1 MWHSQVQE
9 CVAMVKT
16 LRGFENLTVEVKATE
31 LNLVILT
38 HCKTKLGLLVYSCL
52 CNTEQQKTHV
62 EEDSLISKTAL
73 QRIDL
78 RNYFGFRVNI

>member
-1 MWHSQVQE
+1 MWHSQVQR

-38 HCKTKLGLLVYSCL
+38 HCKTKIRFI
-52 CNTEQQKTHV
+52 
-62 EEDSLISKTAL
+62 SLFL
-73 QRIDL
+73 
-78 RNYFGFRVNI
+78 FV